1 MKQTN
6 PYNTSVHIS
15 LNIAKEC
22 EVKVEMSGVV
32 NCALHV
38 SVNAGARSN
47 VEVTVDRAFNSSI
60 HLRWVYLL
68 KKFTNTYSFIFPLC
82 CAAVSRTL

>member
-1 MKQTN
+1 MLHLNDLDIQISVKQTN

-22 EVKVEMSGVV
+22 DVKVEMSGVV

-38 SVNAGARSN
+38 SVNSGARSN
-47 VEVTVDRAFNSSI
+47 VEVTVDRAFNSSV
-60 HLRWVYLL
+60 HLRLQLL
-68 KKFTNTYSFIFPLC
+68 FSRRRYS
-82 CAAVSRTL
+82 